1 MPVVFMS
8 AADPLKEGL
17 VANLSRPGGNITGVM
32 VPSVILDAKR
42 LELLNELVPSGD
54 AIAVQHSSNCAPTHS
69 PSRAIRFSTSDPNT
83 AFGIAALGFVEG
95 TKTAPEP
102 VHLVSSGR

>member
-1 MPVVFMS
+1 MPE
-8 AADPLKEGL
+8 AAQAGA
-17 VANLSRPGGNITGVM
+17 VATALLIRHCAQ
-32 VPSVILDAKR
+32 IL
-42 LELLNELVPSGD
+42 
-54 AIAVQHSSNCAPTHS
+54 
-69 PSRAIRFSTSDPNT
+69 DPNT

>member
-1 MPVVFMS
+1 MPE
-8 AADPLKEGL
+8 AAQAGA
-17 VANLSRPGGNITGVM
+17 VATALLIRHCAQ
-32 VPSVILDAKR
+32 ILD
-42 LELLNELVPSGD
+42 PS
-54 AIAVQHSSNCAPTHS
+54 
-69 PSRAIRFSTSDPNT
+69 T